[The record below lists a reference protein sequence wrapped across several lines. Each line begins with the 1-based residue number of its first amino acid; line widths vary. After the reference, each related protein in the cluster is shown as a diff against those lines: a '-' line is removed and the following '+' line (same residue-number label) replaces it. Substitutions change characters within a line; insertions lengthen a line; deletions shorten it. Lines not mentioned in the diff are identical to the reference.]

1 MDVSE
6 CVDCTLQSDGCR
18 NAGPAVIAHPHILEK
33 EAPQC
38 CQCVP
43 QWVEVVRWQ
52 PSFSHAV
59 KVAEQSRPS
68 SSVKHVFTFFP
79 LCVYYVQPGNVP
91 LFYIS
96 SLTGG
101 QWIPPLCWWRLSFIQ
116 MTGAIFCLPGVW
128 SKPCNSPWNA
138 VSNLLRQN
146 FPAGCKSGR
155 LRFKQVFCLWKPV
168 GNETFQI
175 WPWLLSVL
183 KCREVSK
190 FKFRKGFK

>member
-33 EAPQC
+33 EASQC

-79 LCVYYVQPGNVP
+79 LCVYYVQPGNVL

-96 SLTGG
+96 SLKNELSLCVDKGSRSFKWQASSFACLVFGRNPATVYET
-101 QWIPPLCWWRLSFIQ
+101 QFPICSDRISPPD
-116 MTGAIFCLPGVW
+116 AKV
-128 SKPCNSPWNA
+128 A
-138 VSNLLRQN
+138 D
-146 FPAGCKSGR
+146 
-155 LRFKQVFCLWKPV
+155 
-168 GNETFQI
+168 
-175 WPWLLSVL
+175 
-183 KCREVSK
+183 
-190 FKFRKGFK
+190 